1 MEIIILLL
9 LTFINAMLAMSEVAY
24 LSTNKSKVHLHAKKG
39 DKKAIKVE
47 KILDNSGTVLATIQI
62 GITFAGFFAS
72 AFAADTY
79 ADAIVSKLMFLNID
93 VNLLRSIVVVLIT
106 IVLSYFNL
114 VLGELFPKNIAI
126 YHPEKITYLMA
137 GTLNVLSKIFS
148 PFVWI
153 LTKSTGLLCKIFKI
167 KPDSKEKVT
176 EEDIKLMIFEGYKE
190 GTIEKD
196 EKNYIYNVFSFND
209 KKIKEIM
216 IPKEE
221 IVALNVDSDTKE
233 ILDTIK
239 KSKRSR
245 IPVYFETMDNIVGI
259 LNIKDLLVSHANK
272 EAIKLKDI
280 LREPFYVSGD
290 DIIDDVFK
298 YMQREQQALLIV
310 TDNHHKVIGLVTLED
325 IVEEIVGEI
334 YDEYEQANI
343 EQKEETKLESKII
356 K

>member
-1 MEIIILLL
+1 MIELLILIF
-9 LTFINAMLAMSEVAY
+9 LTFVNAMLAMAEVAY
-24 LSTNKSKVHLHAKKG
+24 LSVNKSKVALHAKKG
-39 DKKAIKVE
+39 DKKAIRVQ

-79 ADAIVSKLMFLNID
+79 ADAIVAKLMFLD
-93 VNLLRSIVVVLIT
+93 VDLEVLRSIVVILIT
-106 IVLSYFNL
+106 VILSFFNL

-126 YHPEKITYLMA
+126 YHPEKITYFMA
-137 GTLNVLSKIFS
+137 GTLNAMSKIFY
-148 PFVWI
+148 PFVWV
-153 LTKSTGLLCKIFKI
+153 LTKSTNSLCKIFKV
-167 KPDSKEKVT
+167 KADSKEKIT
-176 EEDIKLMIFEGYKE
+176 EEDIKLLILEGYKE

-216 IPKEE
+216 IKKEN
-221 IVALNVDSDTKE
+221 IIALDVDSDTKK

-245 IPVYFETMDNIVGI
+245 IPVYFETIDNIIGI

-272 EAIKLKDI
+272 EQIHLKDI
-280 LREPFYVSGD
+280 LREPFYVSEN

-298 YMQREQQALLIV
+298 YMQKEQQGLLIV
-310 TDNHHKVIGLVTLED
+310 HDEHHKVVGLVTMED

-334 YDEYEQANI
+334 YDEYEENI
-343 EQKEETKLESKII
+343 ENKIE
-356 K
+356 

>member
-1 MEIIILLL
+1 MVELIIILLL
-9 LTFINAMLAMSEVAY
+9 TFVNAMLAMAEVAY
-24 LSTNKSKVHLHAKKG
+24 LSVNKSKVALHAKRG
-39 DKKAIKVE
+39 DKKAIRVQ

-79 ADAIVSKLMFLNID
+79 ADAIVAKLMFLDID
-93 VNLLRSIVVVLIT
+93 IELLRSIVVVIIT
-106 IVLSYFNL
+106 VILSYFNL
-114 VLGELFPKNIAI
+114 VFGELFPKNIAI
-126 YHPEKITYLMA
+126 YHPEKITYLLA
-137 GTLNVLSKIFS
+137 GTLNIMSKIFY

-153 LTKSTGLLCKIFKI
+153 LTKSTNLLCKIFKI
-167 KPDSKEKVT
+167 RADSKEKIT
-176 EEDIKLMIFEGYKE
+176 EEDIKLLILEGYKE

-216 IPKEE
+216 IKKED
-221 IVALNVDSDTKE
+221 IIALDVDSDTKR

-245 IPVYFETMDNIVGI
+245 IPVYYETMDNIIGI

-272 EAIKLKDI
+272 ETIQLKDI
-280 LREPFYVSGD
+280 LREPFYVSEN

-298 YMQREQQALLIV
+298 YMQREQQGLLIV
-310 TDNHHKVIGLVTLED
+310 HDEHHKVVGLVTIED

-334 YDEYEQANI
+334 YDEYEENS
-343 EQKEETKLESKII
+343 ENKKE
-356 K
+356 

>member
-1 MEIIILLL
+1 MEILILLL
-9 LTFINAMLAMSEVAY
+9 LTFINAMLAMAEVAY

-39 DKKAIKVE
+39 DKRAIKVE

-93 VNLLRSIVVVLIT
+93 IDLLRSIVVVLIT
-106 IVLSYFNL
+106 VVLSYFNL

-137 GTLNVLSKIFS
+137 GTLNIMSKIFY

-167 KPDSKEKVT
+167 KADSKEKVT

-216 IPKEE
+216 IKKED

-233 ILDTIK
+233 ILNTIK

-272 EAIKLKDI
+272 EAIQLKDI
-280 LREPFYVSGD
+280 LREPFYVSGE

-310 TDNHHKVIGLVTLED
+310 HDEHHKVIGLVTLED

-334 YDEYEQANI
+334 YDEYEQATV
-343 EQKEETKLESKII
+343 EQKQEI
-356 K
+356 KVGKNK